1 MSWTTKKNENTE
13 DLPKMSYEERR
24 QKIREQIKARQEQ
37 ERAYL
42 RCSIAGN
49 PKTGK
54 SGVAMDCRTEE
65 EIKKGMKVRG
75 LDLDDGATPTWHTA
89 WDKDPNIEIYVP
101 QEECYRVDGT
111 VDWEEAFL
119 NCNAWMEET
128 REMISEGIVKAVVLD
143 GVDKVK
149 DASSDVFR
157 EHLVKGARKKG
168 QVIMDTDSMNPP
180 STLDWRI
187 RNQVHDRVVN
197 PFYSLNCDVYF
208 VTHMKPI
215 YEGIAV
221 PVPIGFEPDWYKTVP
236 QHMFQMVEI
245 HELKKGNYT
254 EYVARLKACKTNPSL
269 VGKEWVVFRVK
280 NWQGEAET
288 QEDNEWFGIPEL
300 KTGELK

>member
-1 MSWTTKKNENTE
+1 MDTE
-13 DLPKMSYEERR
+13 QLPVMTYEERR
-24 QKIREQIKARQEQ
+24 QKIREQLA
-37 ERAYL
+37 ERLAQDRAFL

-54 SGVAMDCRTEE
+54 TGVAMDCRTEQ
-65 EIKKGMKVRG
+65 EIKDGMKIRL
-75 LDLDDGATPTWHTA
+75 LDFDDGATTTWHTA
-89 WDKDPNIEIYVP
+89 WEKDPNIEIYVP
-101 QEECYRVDGT
+101 QKDCYRIDGT
-111 VDWEEAFL
+111 IDWQEAFL
-119 NCNAWMEET
+119 NCNVWMEET
-128 REMISEGIVKAVVLD
+128 REMIAQGNVRAVILD

-168 QVIMDTDSMNPP
+168 QVIMDTDSMKPP

-197 PFYSLNCDVYF
+197 PFYNLNCDVFF

-236 QHMFQMVEI
+236 QNMYQMIEI

-280 NWQGEAET
+280 NWQGEEET
-288 QEDNEWFGIPEL
+288 LDDNEWFGIPEL
-300 KTGELK
+300 KTGELKTGELKTK